1 MTDKATDKIK
11 EKLYKDL
18 APAGPS
24 GNTDSTNERESKME
38 DEGGPPP
45 DLTKPQ
51 TPVKKSDFQK
61 EKRDQ
66 P

>member
-1 MTDKATDKIK
+1 MTDKASDKIK
-11 EKLYKDL
+11 EELDKDL

-24 GNTDSTNERESKME
+24 GNTDRTDERESKMG

-51 TPVKKSDFQK
+51 TPVKKSDFEK
-61 EKRDQ
+61 EKRNTK
-66 P
+66 